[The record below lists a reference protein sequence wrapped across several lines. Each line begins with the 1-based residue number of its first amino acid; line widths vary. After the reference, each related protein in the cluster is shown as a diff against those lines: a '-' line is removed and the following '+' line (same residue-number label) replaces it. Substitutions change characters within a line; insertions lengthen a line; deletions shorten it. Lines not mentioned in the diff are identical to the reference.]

1 MSSVERKNEQEIEK
15 IFGRGGLIA
24 TYHEQYEYRPSQ
36 IEMAKAVWQAFEQER
51 HLVVEAGTGTGK
63 TLAYLIPAVAA
74 AIAKNIRIV
83 ISTGTKNLQDQLM
96 EKDIPF
102 LQRILKRKFKVTYMK
117 GRSNYVCLHRLKRAE
132 TQPFFENMEEV
143 DYFQQIRKW
152 AFNSETGDIAELTLP
167 EKLPF
172 WQRINARSEIC
183 LGQNCPNFDEC
194 FITKMRNQAEEAEIV
209 IVNHH
214 LFFADLSLRDNDYAK
229 ALPDYGAVIFDEAH
243 LIEDIA
249 SEYFGHKVS
258 NQQIEELIRD
268 VELLTLDDTAENRK
282 LKKLLLRILNLS
294 ADFWE
299 RLLMNASIE
308 ETRIPLTRELFFVTD
323 RSADLTPVGEAYFL
337 LDNDLARL
345 ETKLSDLE
353 LEETESLLRR
363 LSLIRQNLALISK
376 QEAKDMVYWIE
387 RSARTITLNAA
398 PTDVSS
404 ILYERLFSRINTV
417 ILTSATL
424 SSNGNFDFIKKRLG
438 LSEHK
443 VDFLIAPSSF
453 NYEKQAIVYLPSGMP
468 DPRSS
473 LYFKRAAEEIVKLLN
488 ITNGRAFVLCTSNQ
502 SMNKLYE
509 LVRSQV
515 IFPCFIQGSMMK
527 TTLLEKFKNT
537 PNAVL
542 FATSSFWQGVDVRG
556 EQLSCVI
563 IDKLPFAVPTDPL
576 VLART
581 NSIEKNGG
589 NAFYEYSVPQAIIA
603 LKQGIGRLIRS
614 KEDKGVIAI
623 LDSRLLTKPYG
634 KEFLD
639 SLPKMEIT
647 AKLKDVE
654 RFLRESD
661 SGLCRDFTR

>member
-1 MSSVERKNEQEIEK
+1 
-15 IFGRGGLIA
+15 
-24 TYHEQYEYRPSQ
+24 
-36 IEMAKAVWQAFEQER
+36 
-51 HLVVEAGTGTGK
+51 
-63 TLAYLIPAVAA
+63 
-74 AIAKNIRIV
+74 
-83 ISTGTKNLQDQLM
+83 
-96 EKDIPF
+96 
-102 LQRILKRKFKVTYMK
+102 
-117 GRSNYVCLHRLKRAE
+117 
-132 TQPFFENMEEV
+132 
-143 DYFQQIRKW
+143 
-152 AFNSETGDIAELTLP
+152 
-167 EKLPF
+167 
-172 WQRINARSEIC
+172 
-183 LGQNCPNFDEC
+183 
-194 FITKMRNQAEEAEIV
+194 
-209 IVNHH
+209 
-214 LFFADLSLRDNDYAK
+214 
-229 ALPDYGAVIFDEAH
+229 
-243 LIEDIA
+243 
-249 SEYFGHKVS
+249 
-258 NQQIEELIRD
+258 
-268 VELLTLDDTAENRK
+268 
-282 LKKLLLRILNLS
+282 
-294 ADFWE
+294 
-299 RLLMNASIE
+299 
-308 ETRIPLTRELFFVTD
+308 
-323 RSADLTPVGEAYFL
+323 
-337 LDNDLARL
+337 
-345 ETKLSDLE
+345 
-353 LEETESLLRR
+353 
-363 LSLIRQNLALISK
+363 
-376 QEAKDMVYWIE
+376 
-387 RSARTITLNAA
+387 
-398 PTDVSS
+398 
-404 ILYERLFSRINTV
+404 V

-661 SGLCRDFTR
+661 SGLCRDFTK